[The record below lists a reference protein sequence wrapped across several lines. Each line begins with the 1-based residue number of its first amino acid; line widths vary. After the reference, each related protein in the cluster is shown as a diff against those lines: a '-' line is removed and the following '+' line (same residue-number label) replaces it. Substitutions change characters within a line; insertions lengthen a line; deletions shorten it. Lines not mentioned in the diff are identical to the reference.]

1 MSQSIDTKPTHHSSG
16 KTAKIHAD
24 GKQSADT
31 EGGLAGVALP
41 TIDPANPPSNKKVL
55 EVLDTV
61 SKSIDQEKRA
71 PGQTS
76 DVVLAAE
83 DLVDGARDLTKKK
96 NKGEH
101 LQKAFEASAR
111 AVKDAQYTAGT
122 PEERAKLAG
131 ARPQFRQNMPQL
143 TRDII
148 LQLLTDTEF
157 RQSISSLL
165 TLVRNIADA
174 DPSEDQHIPDN
185 YHADPKKPA
194 TKSTAINTTDKE
206 VVTTTTETVPI
217 AEDRYEYHYTAL
229 TPDFRLKLANSLNST
244 LVAFGKSPKQSQAVL
259 QMFDLF
265 DLYHENIHPVAKSAH
280 KENEDA
286 ATARKEMRKFAT
298 NFVEDKTLK
307 DLLKRVRQFTRRL
320 HDDADFRK
328 WVGRMRRYS
337 TRVMENPDR
346 KLDSEKNQ
354 KRVFRLIDDGHRLM
368 NQPKYRETVDGLSR
382 DWQKLVDE
390 IKDDKELNAFNKAL
404 QKMYDTLYITKKDGS
419 ATLDFNALLEMR
431 GVFLSVLKT
440 LLADFKLPTYE
451 GSEGTYDF
459 KLSNATLSVGDLVPD
474 QITILHETEA
484 TMVMPKSEPA
494 HKLTADDKSRMVGRL
509 LVRAKGICAHIRD
522 ANFWYARNKFPK
534 TEDSGIANMDLV
546 GRGLDIEIEIFIKSV
561 NGGKLEFQDGA
572 VWVHIDKFKLK
583 LEETKHHAFYT
594 FFKST
599 IRSRVSQM
607 LTQHIAD
614 MTADAASRI
623 VGNLNGLMEK
633 ATPDKFASSFF
644 STIDQI
650 SPVGMPVLAHSK

>member
-1 MSQSIDTKPTHHSSG
+1 MSESIDTKPIHHSSG

-31 EGGLAGVALP
+31 EGGLGGLAPP
-41 TIDPANPPSNKKVL
+41 TLDPANPPSNKKVL
-55 EVLDTV
+55 DVLDTV
-61 SKSIDQEKRA
+61 SKSIEQEKRA
-71 PGQTS
+71 PGETP
-76 DVVLAAE
+76 DAVLAAE
-83 DLVDGARDLTKKK
+83 DLVDGARKLTKK

-111 AVKDAQYTAGT
+111 AAKNAPLTAGT
-122 PEERAKLAG
+122 PSDRAKLAG
-131 ARPQFRQNMPQL
+131 ARPKFRQNMPQL

-148 LQLLTDTEF
+148 FQLLTDNEF
-157 RQSISSLL
+157 RSSISSLL
-165 TLVRNIADA
+165 TLVRNVADA

-185 YHADPKKPA
+185 YHADPKKPS
-194 TKSTAINTTDKE
+194 TKATAITTTEKE
-206 VVTTTTETVPI
+206 VITTTTETVPI
-217 AEDRYEYHYTAL
+217 REDRYEYHYTAL
-229 TPDFRLKLANSLNST
+229 TPDYRLKLANSLNEAF
-244 LVAFGKSPKQSQAVL
+244 VAFGKAPKQSQAIL

-265 DLYHENIHPVAKSAH
+265 DIYHENVHPVAKSAH
-280 KENEDA
+280 KENEDVS
-286 ATARKEMRKFAT
+286 TARKELRKFAT
-298 NFVEDKTLK
+298 NFVEDKTLR
-307 DLLKRVRQFTRRL
+307 DLLKRVKKLTTSL

-328 WVGRMRRYS
+328 WVLRLRRYS
-337 TRVMENPDR
+337 TRVMQNPDR

-368 NQPKYRETVDGLSR
+368 NQPKYRETIDGLAR

-419 ATLDFNALLEMR
+419 ATLDFNALMEMR
-431 GVFLSVLKT
+431 GVFLSVLKE
-440 LLADFKLPTYE
+440 LLADFKLPAYE
-451 GSEGTYDF
+451 GSEGSYDF
-459 KLSNATLSVGDLVPD
+459 KLSGATLSVGDLVPD
-474 QITILHETEA
+474 QITILHESEA

-494 HKLTADDKSRMVGRL
+494 HKMTAEDKSRMVGRL
-509 LVRAKGICAHIRD
+509 LIRAKGICAHIRNAD
-522 ANFWYARNKFPK
+522 FWYSRNKFPK
-534 TEDSGIANMDLV
+534 TEDSGVANMDLT
-546 GRGLDIEIEIFIKSV
+546 GRGLDIEIEMFIKSV
-561 NGGKLEFQDGA
+561 NGGLEFQDGA

-583 LEETKHHAFYT
+583 LEDTKHHAFYT

-633 ATPDKFASSFF
+633 ATPEKFASSFF

-650 SPVGMPVLAHSK
+650 APTGAPVLAHSK